1 MLMLWP
7 VSYLDSPVRMERI
20 RFRRATE
27 AETAA
32 LCQRLPPGAQ
42 PERRYHELR
51 ESHLIIEHAEGQTSI
66 LAPCGML
73 WWEDEYRAKGGK
85 GEFVRPVMADLDG
98 PLWPGGPPL
107 AEL

>member
-1 MLMLWP
+1 MLWP
-7 VSYLDSPVRMERI
+7 ISYIDSPLCMERV

-32 LCQRLPPGAQ
+32 LCQLLPPGAQ

-51 ESHLIIEHAEGQTSI
+51 EIHLIIEHAEGQAAI

-73 WWEDEYRAKGGK
+73 WWEDEYRAKGGGGDFGK
-85 GEFVRPVMADLDG
+85 AMMDNPAE
-98 PLWPGGPPL
+98 PLWPGGPSL